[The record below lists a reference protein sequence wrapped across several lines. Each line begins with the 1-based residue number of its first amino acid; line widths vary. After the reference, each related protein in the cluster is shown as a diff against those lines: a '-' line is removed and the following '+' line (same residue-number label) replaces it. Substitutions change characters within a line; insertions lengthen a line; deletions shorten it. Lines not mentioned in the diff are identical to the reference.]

1 MHQDTREHWPIIGET
16 AARIVETLFRSRNHI
31 WENDHRIVDEFG
43 LTWAQFMTL
52 VALRKAPPPHRL
64 SPTELYSAVQVTSG
78 GLTKVLD
85 GLEAD
90 GYVRRLANPSDGRSR
105 FAQLTPKGS
114 RLVET
119 IITELVKVNG
129 DIFSEAMTEAECS
142 ELARL
147 LQKLSVVLDG
157 RTRP

>member
-16 AARIVETLFRSRNHI
+16 AARIVESLFRSRNHI

-64 SPTELYSAVQVTSG
+64 SPTELYTAVQVTSG

-90 GYVRRLANPSDGRSR
+90 GYVRRRGQPIRRSEPVRPIDARGR
-105 FAQLTPKGS
+105 
-114 RLVET
+114 RLVEHNH
-119 IITELVKVNG
+119 K
-129 DIFSEAMTEAECS
+129 
-142 ELARL
+142 
-147 LQKLSVVLDG
+147 
-157 RTRP
+157 RTCQGQR